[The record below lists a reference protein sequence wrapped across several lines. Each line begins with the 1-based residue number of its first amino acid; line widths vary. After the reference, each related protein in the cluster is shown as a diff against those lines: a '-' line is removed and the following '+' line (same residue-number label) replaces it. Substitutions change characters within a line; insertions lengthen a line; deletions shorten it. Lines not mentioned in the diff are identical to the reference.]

1 MRSELAQ
8 QLAAPIE
15 TPRLLLEPL
24 CADHAEAFF
33 PALQQDE
40 ALYQWIS
47 MPKPESLDAL
57 TERWRRIETS
67 RMSPDGVYA
76 WPIWAVRRKSDGQYI
91 GRVDAEITES
101 LEALNLGFYFFSPFW
116 GQGYASE
123 AAAAAVSELAAR
135 GVHRFVATVT
145 VGNGASAQV
154 LRKLGFQ
161 FSRILPGNDVI
172 RGEAMDDEEYV
183 LNSVGGMPAAAPRR

>member
-1 MRSELAQ
+1 MPGRSG
-8 QLAAPIE
+8 P
-15 TPRLLLEPL
+15 
-24 CADHAEAFF
+24 C
-33 PALQQDE
+33 
-40 ALYQWIS
+40 
-47 MPKPESLDAL
+47 
-57 TERWRRIETS
+57 
-67 RMSPDGVYA
+67 
-76 WPIWAVRRKSDGQYI
+76 AVRQDGQYI

-145 VGNGASAQV
+145 VGNGASARV

-183 LNSVGGMPAAAPRR
+183 LNSVGCMPAAAPRR

>member
-1 MRSELAQ
+1 MREDLANC
-8 QLAAPIE
+8 LAAPIA
-15 TPRLLLEPL
+15 TPRLCLESL
-24 CADHAEAFF
+24 SARHADSFF
-33 PALQQDE
+33 PLLRQDE

-47 MPKPESLDAL
+47 MPKPDSLEAL
-57 TERWRRIETS
+57 RQRWQRIETS
-67 RMSPDGVYA
+67 RMCPAGEYA
-76 WPIWAVRRKSDGQYI
+76 WPIWAVRRQADGQYI

-145 VGNGASAQV
+145 VGNGASARV

-183 LNSVGGMPAAAPRR
+183 LNSVGCMPAAAPRR

>member
-8 QLAAPIE
+8 QLAASIE

-24 CADHAEAFF
+24 RADHAEAFF

-67 RMSPDGVYA
+67 RMSPDGAYA

-91 GRVDAEITES
+91 GRVDAEISSS
-101 LEALNLGFYFFSPFW
+101 LAAENLGFYFFSTFC

-123 AAAAAVSELAAR
+123 AAAAAVAELSAR

-145 VGNGASAQV
+145 VGNVASGRV
-154 LRKLGFQ
+154 LQKLGFK

-183 LNSVGGMPAAAPRR
+183 LQLDPAALTTSL